1 MSRLLPFPIVYHEGY
16 DLDLGF
22 HVFPAEK
29 FGLIHDRLL
38 ELGIAAPG
46 DFVEPSPAKDE
57 DILRVHGRDWVERL
71 KTLRL
76 SDLDSA
82 RLEIRVTPQG
92 VRALWLATGG
102 SVLAATL
109 ALEKRIAVHLGGGFH
124 HAYPDHGEGFCAL
137 NDFAVA
143 IRRLQAD
150 GKIRKALVVDCDV
163 HHGNGTAA
171 IFANDDS
178 VFTLSIHQFRNY
190 PGDKPPSDI
199 DIHLNDGVRDEEYLA
214 KLGAKYGPAL
224 DTFGPDLVV
233 YIAGADPYQED
244 QLGGLALTL
253 EGLKQRD
260 RLVFDEAVKRN
271 IPVMVALAGGYAMN
285 VNDTVTIHVNMVI
298 AARDAL
304 LHAAK

>member
-1 MSRLLPFPIVYHEGY
+1 MTPLLPFPLVFHEGY

-38 ELGIAAPG
+38 EHGIASAA
-46 DFVEPSPAKDE
+46 DFVTPEPARDE
-57 DILRVHGRDWVERL
+57 DILRVHEPEWVEKL

-76 SDLDSA
+76 SEYDIA
-82 RLEIRVTPQG
+82 RLEIRVTEQG
-92 VRALWLATGG
+92 IRALWLATGG
-102 SVLAATL
+102 SVQAAQL
-109 ALEKRIAVHLGGGFH
+109 ALDRKVAINLGGGFH
-124 HAYPDHGEGFCAL
+124 HAYPGHGEGFCAL

-150 GKIRKALVVDCDV
+150 KRIKKALVVDCDV

-171 IFANDDS
+171 IFAKDDS

-190 PGDKPPSDI
+190 PGYKPPSDL
-199 DIHLNDGVRDEEYLA
+199 DIHLNDGVRDDEYLA
-214 KLGAKYGPAL
+214 KLKNAYGPAL
-224 DTFGPDLVV
+224 DTFQPDFIV
-233 YIAGADPYQED
+233 YVAGADPYRED

-260 RLVFDEAVKRN
+260 RLVFDEALTRG
-271 IPVMVALAGGYAMN
+271 IPIMVALAGGYAMN
-285 VNDTVTIHVNMVI
+285 VDDTVTIHVNMVI
-298 AARDAL
+298 AARDAVL
-304 LHAAK
+304 DPQR